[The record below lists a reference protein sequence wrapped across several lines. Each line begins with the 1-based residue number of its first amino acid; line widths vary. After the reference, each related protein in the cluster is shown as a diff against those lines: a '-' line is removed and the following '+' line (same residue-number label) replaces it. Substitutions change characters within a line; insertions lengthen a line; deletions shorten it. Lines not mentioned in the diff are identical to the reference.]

1 MAFAWADAL
10 IPDPGGSMF
19 ASRLL
24 SFCPVWLTAGLLSL
38 AHAVPAGATCVGSV
52 PSNQLVAAGH
62 LSMSTNPTLPPL
74 QYVDAEGKLMG
85 MNVELG
91 ESIGQRLCL
100 QVDFVRMD
108 FPAMIPALKAAR
120 IDGINTGMFWTEE
133 RSKMMYTVPY
143 AISTLDVVVSPQHP
157 LAVADV
163 KALRGHAV
171 GVESDSYQER
181 WLRDR
186 AKEATD
192 EKGAA
197 IEVHAY
203 TTASDVIAALR
214 AGQIDMAVLPS
225 YTAVDIVNRKQAVM
239 ALTGQGATQT
249 TLAFRTRAVAE
260 AVAGALDAM
269 RADGSYAKLL
279 TRFGMTPLPD
289 AKITVRG
296 PGPV

>member
-1 MAFAWADAL
+1 MSA
-10 IPDPGGSMF
+10 P
-19 ASRLL
+19 RLR
-24 SFCPVWLTAGLLSL
+24 SFCFLFLTAGLLSL
-38 AHAVPAGATCVGSV
+38 AQAGPANAACASGVA
-52 PSNQLVAAGH
+52 PNQLVSAGH
-62 LSMSTNPTLPPL
+62 LALSTNPTLPPL
-74 QYVDAEGKLMG
+74 QYVDADGTLKG

-91 ESIGQRLCL
+91 QAIGTHLCL

-143 AISTLDVVVSPQHP
+143 AISTLDVLVSPRHVI
-157 LAVADV
+157 AVADV

-171 GVESDSYQER
+171 GVEADSYQEH

-186 AKEATD
+186 AKEAQN
-192 EKGAA
+192 EKAAA

-214 AGQIDMAVLPS
+214 AGQVDMAVLPS
-225 YTAVDIVNRKQAVM
+225 YTAIDLVNRKQAVM
-239 ALTGQGATQT
+239 ALTGLGSTQT

-260 AVAGALDAM
+260 AVAGALDQM

-279 TRFGMTPLPD
+279 TRYGMTPLPD
-289 AKITVRG
+289 AKITIRG
-296 PGPV
+296 TGPV